1 MNLRR
6 LIAIL
11 HPRLAVVAHDLAMI
25 WLAWYGTNWLRWNLQ
40 IDPPPV
46 PLFGNEYAI
55 VLVAQTIILA
65 WTGLYRGLWRFASL
79 PDLWNIARAS
89 VLGALAIALGLFFLD
104 RLEGTPRSVLLMYPI
119 ALMLL
124 LGTPRMAYRYWKDS
138 RYDGGGAPAK
148 RVLVLGAGR
157 AGETL
162 ARDLRR
168 EGAYRVVG
176 FLDDKP
182 GLRGA
187 NVHGVPVLGPIEQLP
202 QLAREVAAEI
212 RRFEE
217 AGGASSSSS
226 TGEALPGQSQSSSS
240 QGSNNYRSSS
250 TTSGSS
256 SGSSGSSGSSSYRG
270 SSSYSSPL
278 KSPAVRFVIY
288 VCMGLWIAAGI
299 FYYYTTFSSGKLL
312 VSPWLFILFM
322 LLTGFII
329 AFVASK
335 AFNIV
340 DDPLD
345 QVASGSGG
353 VSLISFLWLFSHICP
368 RCNKYMNVHTRT
380 LHYATYSSSG
390 LGEKTE
396 HCDHCGY
403 HRVSTYTIP
412 RKTKSSS
419 SSRSRGFGGGGG
431 GGGRSSGGGG
441 GASW

>member
-1 MNLRR
+1 MILTLVGSSCLARSMPVRR
-6 LIAIL
+6 VPLNDEMGLLDDQMALEVKRISQL
-11 HPRLAVVAHDLAMI
+11 LYRDFKSELAVLIIRSTDGVNASDYALQVFNHWGLGQAGVDNGMLIMFAIDDRRVEIKPGTRYKHKFSEAFCTDLLTI
-25 WLAWYGTNWLRWNLQ
+25 NV
-40 IDPPPV
+40 V
-46 PLFGNEYAI
+46 PEM
-55 VLVAQTIILA
+55 
-65 WTGLYRGLWRFASL
+65 R
-79 PDLWNIARAS
+79 
-89 VLGALAIALGLFFLD
+89 
-104 RLEGTPRSVLLMYPI
+104 
-119 ALMLL
+119 
-124 LGTPRMAYRYWKDS
+124 
-138 RYDGGGAPAK
+138 
-148 RVLVLGAGR
+148 AGR
-157 AGETL
+157 PAQ
-162 ARDLRR
+162 
-168 EGAYRVVG
+168 
-176 FLDDKP
+176 
-182 GLRGA
+182 
-187 NVHGVPVLGPIEQLP
+187 GVFMA
-202 QLAREVAAEI
+202 AREVAAEI

-226 TGEALPGQSQSSSS
+226 TGEALPGQSLTLNC